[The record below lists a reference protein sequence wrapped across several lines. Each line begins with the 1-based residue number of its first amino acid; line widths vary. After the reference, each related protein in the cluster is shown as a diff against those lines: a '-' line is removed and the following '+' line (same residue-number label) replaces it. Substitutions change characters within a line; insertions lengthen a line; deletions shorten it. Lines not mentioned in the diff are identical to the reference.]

1 MSDDDQFVCIQV
13 KISVYGRR
21 ARVIHGAQLR
31 SQAGSGKVFTRLNIA
46 RPTKFSIPG
55 VSEAALEDPPDIPR
69 ISGVIR
75 QSLLY
80 TDYLLVLSVERI
92 VLENH
97 IRHIYNV

>member
-1 MSDDDQFVCIQV
+1 MSDDDQFVCIQL

-46 RPTKFSIPG
+46 RPTKFCIPG

-75 QSLLY
+75 QSPLKSDNFLL
-80 TDYLLVLSVERI
+80 SSIERI
-92 VLENH
+92 VLKNH
-97 IRHIYNV
+97 NRHTRNV